1 MAKSFAQ
8 YASEFLMQQ
17 QPNPESSLSSSRPLF
32 FSFTTDDD
40 GSRNG
45 SDDDHDT
52 ADLDDP
58 HLRESRA
65 SRMSGRGTGGGR
77 TSMRKARA
85 DIDEE
90 EDPYL
95 RLDQDE
101 DEDEMP
107 PGASRH
113 GPQSVRLMASDYG
126 QAESQDFPKGWLAH
140 QASPPRRAP
149 RSPSP
154 SPSSRSSL
162 ESPGSLAMLGQP
174 SMARHQRLQTPPPPP
189 PRQSEEPLSLSLT
202 QSLLPRDGTT
212 RPLDVFSLPDP
223 KRSLPRRKFNDVSWT
238 IVWCTGVSIC
248 LFFSA
253 LLLFLGRKPGKSK
266 GPVPYI
272 TLLHTVP
279 LLTILTFLSAAVA
292 YLHIFLLRIFVRPVM
307 VATSVFIPATLF
319 VSAIWAF
326 AGSFMW
332 DSDQEPTWG
341 ETVGLRLFSLI
352 PLVLSFLTA
361 RRLVDLPREIHST
374 SSTLDLTSQL
384 LITNPFLLALSPTI
398 LLLTLFA
405 SIPFLTLIFRLILI
419 GYVED
424 SSGGAVEG
432 HLREWA
438 DWAIVGAVCVWLWS
452 WGVARGI
459 LRTTC
464 AGVIGA
470 WYYADPERPPPLSTD
485 THIIHAALF
494 RATYPSLG
502 SIVLSALILAGIR
515 LLSLLIVAL
524 RFLPSYFP
532 IVLRPWLQ
540 PVTIGMSVAVTYLE
554 SITSSLSRYALVYVG
569 LTGDSFFPSARRAR
583 ALTVAVESSNTGR
596 YRRKFKTEP
605 QLTMLTYTP
614 LTMTFPFALLTY
626 LFVAHTL
633 NAPNSALGAAILAG
647 GVTALVGLHCVGLV
661 KDTADVLY
669 MCYCIDKDVG
679 VKRRED
685 VFAAFEY
692 ELQPRAQ
699 QNRAVQRPV
708 STPRVSTPP
717 LHGGLVGAAR
727 VPYVAASLMTTTTP
741 APPTEQVRAPS
752 SPPMRYRSPPRQRA
766 LPRTGLL
773 DVPPEP
779 IRPLPPAT
787 PETDVNP
794 FEHEPLDFE
803 DDGQRRDVVPYSLSL
818 DTDADSVG
826 DEGRMHESLQLLPGS
841 GIF

>member
-8 YASEFLMQQ
+8 YASEFLHPN
-17 QPNPESSLSSSRPLF
+17 PNPESSLSSSQPLF
-32 FSFTTDDD
+32 FSFTTDDE
-40 GSRNG
+40 GSRNWN
-45 SDDDHDT
+45 DDDHDA

-58 HLRESRA
+58 HLRDSRA
-65 SRMSGRGTGGGR
+65 SRVSRRGAGGVGGVGR
-77 TSMRKARA
+77 TS
-85 DIDEE
+85 IDEE

-101 DEDEMP
+101 DQMP

-113 GPQSVRLMASDYG
+113 AAQSVRLMASNYG
-126 QAESQDFPKGWLAH
+126 EAESQDFPKGWLAH

-162 ESPGSLAMLGQP
+162 DSPGSLAMLGQP
-174 SMARHQRLQTPPPPP
+174 SMPRHKQLPTPPPPP
-189 PRQSEEPLSLSLT
+189 PRQSLSLSLT
-202 QSLLPRDGTT
+202 QSLLPRDGAT

-223 KRSLPRRKFNDVSWT
+223 KRSLPRRKFNDSSWT
-238 IVWCTGVSIC
+238 IVWCTGVAIC
-248 LFFSA
+248 LFFSV
-253 LLLFLGRKPGKSK
+253 LLLFLARKPGKSK

-319 VSAIWAF
+319 ISAIWAF
-326 AGSFMW
+326 VGSFMW
-332 DSDQEPTWG
+332 DGDQEPTWG

-352 PLVLSFLTA
+352 PLLLSFLTA

-374 SSTLDLTSQL
+374 SSTLDLASRL
-384 LITNPFLLALSPTI
+384 LIANPFLLALSPAI

-405 SIPFLTLIFRLILI
+405 SIPFLTLIFRLVLI
-419 GYVED
+419 GYIED
-424 SSGGAVEG
+424 SS
-432 HLREWA
+432 RWNFC
-438 DWAIVGAVCVWLWS
+438 IWLWS

-470 WYYADPERPPPLSTD
+470 WYYAEFNNLRHCSTD
-485 THIIHAALF
+485 THIIHAALY

-502 SIVLSALILAGIR
+502 SIVLSGPNTCRHSVPESIDCCVAPITMGAGMA
-515 LLSLLIVAL
+515 VA
-524 RFLPSYFP
+524 
-532 IVLRPWLQ
+532 
-540 PVTIGMSVAVTYLE
+540 YLE
-554 SITSSLSRYALVYVG
+554 SVTSSLSRYALIYAG
-569 LTGDSFFPSARRAR
+569 LTGDPRAR
-583 ALTVAVESSNTGR
+583 ALTAAVETSSAGR

-605 QLTMLTYTP
+605 QLTMLTYAP

-633 NAPNSALGAAILAG
+633 NAPNAALGAAMLAG
-647 GVTALVGLHCVGLV
+647 GVTALVGLYCVGLI

-669 MCYCIDKDVG
+669 LCYCIDKDVG
-679 VKRRED
+679 LRRREE
-685 VFAAFEY
+685 VFS
-692 ELQPRAQ
+692 
-699 QNRAVQRPV
+699 AVTLAPTTERVRP
-708 STPRVSTPP
+708 
-717 LHGGLVGAAR
+717 
-727 VPYVAASLMTTTTP
+727 
-741 APPTEQVRAPS
+741 PS
-752 SPPMRYRSPPRQRA
+752 SPPTRYKSPPRQPP
-766 LPRTGLL
+766 LPRTVLL
-773 DVPPEP
+773 NVPPEP

-794 FEHEPLDFE
+794 FEH
-803 DDGQRRDVVPYSLSL
+803 
-818 DTDADSVG
+818 
-826 DEGRMHESLQLLPGS
+826 
-841 GIF
+841 